1 MDFALVDIL
10 FSPPVWP
17 DWAIF
22 KNVLFDKLS
31 CKSSPNIVGYF
42 KEYFLAKAALAT
54 FWAIYGTNWATFI
67 PTSGHTAWYL
77 LLELEKMVWLT
88 NYLVAM
94 LNITHNY
101 YYKNPVNDTGDVVD
115 DKEMQIRLFSP
126 PWPGKRGWASPAKEK
141 KTNYFRRQKRHCF
154 SRSLLQ
160 RNIPSLSHSH
170 VLVCDQ
176 FRQAEA
182 HALTRLDKASTTT
195 IGCSLERFRLPMKQQ
210 CFTF

>member
-115 DKEMQIRLFSP
+115 DKEMQIRLLFS
-126 PWPGKRGWASPAKEK
+126 KTKETLFLAFIIATK
-141 KTNYFRRQKRHCF
+141 H
-154 SRSLLQ
+154 S
-160 RNIPSLSHSH
+160 ISLSLARTCMWSS
-170 VLVCDQ
+170 
-176 FRQAEA
+176 RQAEA

>member
-22 KNVLFDKLS
+22 KNFLFDKLS
-31 CKSSPNIVGYF
+31 CKSIPNIVGYF

-141 KTNYFRRQKRHCF
+141 KQNKLF
-154 SRSLLQ
+154 SKTKETLFLAFIIATKHSISLTLA
-160 RNIPSLSHSH
+160 RTCMWSIPSGRGPRSHTSWQGLH
-170 VLVCDQ
+170 YYD
-176 FRQAEA
+176 
-182 HALTRLDKASTTT
+182 RL
-195 IGCSLERFRLPMKQQ
+195 
-210 CFTF
+210 